1 MKKNQKTKIFF
12 CLIALALFGFL
23 FNKANASSAGLS
35 VDTSLVMLR
44 MEPGKETQFS
54 FTLRNQTDQA
64 QVVHLETKDID
75 VGDENKLIFL
85 DIPDGPS
92 KLVVFDQ
99 NDFTL
104 SPGQSHRVDAKIIVP
119 TKQETRIQM
128 MTMVSFSPEE
138 ESGLSEGPRITGE
151 IGVYTILTGS
161 EAQNATGKI
170 EKMEYPKMVEKEAE
184 FSTLYVNKGDLQ
196 FVPQG
201 KISVLNVLSE
211 NLQEFPFEEHY
222 VFPQRKFTFKK
233 DLDIFSPFGFYK
245 IKVSF
250 RDGNKQLLEETRY
263 IFGKFFP
270 IEVVA
275 VILLFWLFL
284 KILKKVRLKSRKEIR
299 PYELFFKR
307 KK

>member
-1 MKKNQKTKIFF
+1 MKKNQKIKIFF
-12 CLIALALFGFL
+12 CLLSLVFFAAVVE
-23 FNKANASSAGLS
+23 KASAASVGLS

-64 QVVHLETKDID
+64 QAVHLETKDID

-104 SPGQSHRVDAKIIVP
+104 APGQTHPVKAKIIVP

-128 MTMVSFSPEE
+128 MTIVSFSPKE
-138 ESGLSEGPRITGE
+138 ESALSEGPRITGE

-161 EAQNATGKI
+161 EAQNASGKI
-170 EKMEYPKMVEKEAE
+170 EKMEYPRVVEKEAE
-184 FSTLYVNKGDLQ
+184 FKALYVNKGDLQ

-222 VFPQRKFTFKK
+222 IFPERKFTFRKN
-233 DLDIFSPFGFYK
+233 LDIFSPFGFYK

-250 RDGNKQLLEETRY
+250 KDGNKQLLEETKY

-270 IEVVA
+270 GEVVS
-275 VILLFWLFL
+275 VILLLWLL
-284 KILKKVRLKSRKEIR
+284 LRILKKVRLKNRKEIV
-299 PYELFFKR
+299 L
-307 KK
+307 